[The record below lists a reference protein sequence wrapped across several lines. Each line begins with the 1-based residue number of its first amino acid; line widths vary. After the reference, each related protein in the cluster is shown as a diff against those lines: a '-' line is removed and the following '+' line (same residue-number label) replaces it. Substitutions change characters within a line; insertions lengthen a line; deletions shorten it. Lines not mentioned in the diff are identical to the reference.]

1 MRDTQ
6 EEQKDL
12 ENGRDDRRDLNYR
25 WFDFIPYQDEIIAG
39 LVVAFSIIAIVA
51 NLSAF
56 LLLCVWIRRADLQ

>member
-12 ENGRDDRRDLNYR
+12 ENGCDGRDLNYR
-25 WFDFIPYQDEIIAG
+25 WFDSIPYQDEIIAG
-39 LVVAFSIIAIVA
+39 LVVAFSIVAIVA